1 MGPIQSSI
9 NQAFHSLGQ
18 LGLLLRVKKGA
29 GENKEGLKNYTPS
42 KLDEQLTAEQNLTE
56 SQKWRNKLREN
67 LLKAKEV
74 EADRNSTWV
83 GELTANQRLARQLQ
97 ASQTAMN
104 NLDIVGSSQAAQQL
118 EFDYFRKQLGEV
130 E

>member
-1 MGPIQSSI
+1 MGPIQSSV

-18 LGLLLRVKKGA
+18 LGVLLRIKKDA
-29 GENKEGLKNYTPS
+29 GEIKEGIKNYTPS
-42 KLDEQLTAEQNLTE
+42 KLDEQLMAEQNLTE

-74 EADRNSTWV
+74 EADRNGTWV
-83 GELTANQRLARQLQ
+83 GELTTNQRLARELQ

-104 NLDIVGSSQAAQQL
+104 NLDILGSSQVAQQL
-118 EFDYFRKQLGEV
+118 QFDYFRKQLGEV